1 MEIARFQQQLLD
13 WYFIRQRSLPWRE
26 DHNPYRIWLSEV
38 MLQQTQVATVI
49 DYYKRFL
56 AAYPT
61 VHDLAAADEDSI
73 FKLWEGLGYYSRAR
87 NLMKCAKI
95 VVSEHNGIFPNDLKQ
110 MLKLPGIGPYTAGA
124 ILSIAYNAAVP
135 AVDGNVLRV
144 MSRVYESYL
153 DISDPKTRPVIE
165 QRLYKCLPEDSRH
178 FNQALMELG
187 ATICTPKNPNCSHCP
202 VSSDCLAFQKQVMS
216 DLPVKL
222 KKQSKTHHAVPVAYV
237 THKDKVLL
245 IKRSDEGL
253 LSGLWGFPAVT
264 LEAEENGSDYAELQQ
279 QALQAWLSEYM
290 DLEVSLVKQLPLG
303 IADHVFTHKVW
314 HMTLWH
320 FEASRLV
327 SVDMPQMTWVR
338 RQDIKD
344 FALPT
349 AFVKLIQK
357 SEKGQLST

>member
-13 WYFIRQRSLPWRE
+13 WYFVHQRSLPWRE
-26 DHNPYRIWLSEV
+26 SHDPYRIWLSEV
-38 MLQQTQVATVI
+38 MLQQTQVATVV

-61 VHDLAAADEDSI
+61 VFSLAAADEDSI

-95 VVSEHNGIFPNDLKQ
+95 VASEYNGIFPNDLKQ

-124 ILSIAYNAAVP
+124 VLSIAYNTQVP

-165 QRLYKCLPEDSRH
+165 QRLYDCLPEDSRH

-187 ATICTPKNPNCSHCP
+187 AVICTPKKPDCGHCP
-202 VSSDCLAFQKQVMS
+202 VASDCLAFQKQVVPE
-216 DLPVKL
+216 LPIKL
-222 KKQSKTHHAVPVAYV
+222 KKQSKTRHAVPVAYV
-237 THKDKVLL
+237 THKDKILL
-245 IKRSDEGL
+245 IKRNDAGL

-264 LEAEENGSDYAELQQ
+264 LDSEQDDSAWAELQQ
-279 QALQAWLSEYM
+279 QALTAWLSENL
-290 DLEVSLVKQLPLG
+290 DLEVSLVETLPLG
-303 IADHVFTHKVW
+303 SANHIFTHKVW

-320 FEASRLV
+320 FEAHRLIQ
-327 SVDMPQMTWVR
+327 VDMPQMVWVK
-338 RQDIKD
+338 RQEINDY
-344 FALPT
+344 ALPT